1 MTAPRSFTPGVLAWV
16 LLTASIAAMVSAL
29 VVVRAL
35 RPAAAGDNRPATSA
49 QPMLDAVDAFSCK
62 KGLTRIVELRGV
74 EDGFSRAGDEPS
86 RIHPRLLRNGVYAD
100 LAEGTTHSYALRAY
114 DEGGADRVLVDHVAL
129 PHGIVSG
136 RLFLRMRSG
145 IQGAENDG
153 LRMGDLDLLA
163 RVHQDREDRV
173 FGIERVWDGPNL
185 TVLADG
191 SALLAV
197 DLAAIGDLA
206 WDDRKRLNFL
216 GFINRQDRSEIVDI
230 QVGDDTAIDALALV
244 ACQLPLQPKG
254 TTLAE
259 NSAKPL
265 GPDVSWLACNG
276 DQTQRSCDPFAGDR
290 LCSVAGPVACYRD
303 GEKPAP
309 PRMKKLGMRPTTFVG
324 GEVRLSAPERGDR
337 FARLRDADEFCRQ
350 QFGAEWR
357 VLSYHEGGGGDVVSY
372 SRIEPGTRVLVNI
385 GDQQYGNCWDRGLQ
399 R

>member
-1 MTAPRSFTPGVLAWV
+1 MTAPRSFAPGVLVWV
-16 LLTASIAAMVSAL
+16 LLAASVAAMVSAL

-35 RPAAAGDNRPATSA
+35 RPAAAGDNRLATSA

-74 EDGFSRAGDEPS
+74 EDGLSRAGDEPS
-86 RIHPRLLRNGVYAD
+86 RIHPRLLRNGFYAD
-100 LAEGTTHSYALRAY
+100 LAESTTSSYALRAY

-244 ACQLPLQPKG
+244 ACQLPLQAKG

-265 GPDVSWLACNG
+265 GPDVSWLACNS
-276 DQTQRSCDPFAGDR
+276 DQTQRACDPFVGDR

-303 GEKPAP
+303 GEKSAPAG
-309 PRMKKLGMRPTTFVG
+309 MKVAGIRQTSFVG

-337 FARLRDADEFCRQ
+337 FARLRDANEFCRQ